1 MEDKE
6 IYSVE
11 SDEIVYG
18 NDLTFADALKTLN
31 NQLNRKSIDKFDVYI
46 KGSIDFYFHGT
57 LIISLCGEDFQN
69 TRSLKSTLKDSI
81 TKPIKFPRKRKRSA

>member
-18 NDLTFADALKTLN
+18 KDLTFADALKTLN

-46 KGSIDFYFHGT
+46 KGSIDFYSHGS
-57 LIISLCGEDFQN
+57 LVISLCGDGIEN
-69 TRSLKSTLKDSI
+69 TRSLKSTLKNTI